1 MAHEPALLCL
11 GKQALLLD
19 LKMQNLTFDAKI
31 GKMPRGVLGEI
42 EDHK

>member
-1 MAHEPALLCL
+1 MWPMSLLYCL

-31 GKMPRGVLGEI
+31 GQMPRGVLGEI